1 LATHAAPV
9 ARTLQP
15 GHTPHALRVWPQ
27 ATESAF
33 RNAMA
38 DHAMARIKLQEGI
51 DAFVRDT
58 QTLLEMIQAELI
70 Q

>member
-1 LATHAAPV
+1 
-9 ARTLQP
+9 
-15 GHTPHALRVWPQ
+15 
-27 ATESAF
+27 
-33 RNAMA
+33 MA